1 MCDHVRA
8 GGREGPGMIGAILK
22 AAAIFMAGALVL
34 FALLM
39 AMGYLDFWVAEV
51 FG

>member
-1 MCDHVRA
+1 MLGIV
-8 GGREGPGMIGAILK
+8 IK
-22 AAAIFMAGALVL
+22 AAAFIIAVALVL

>member
-1 MCDHVRA
+1 MFGIVIKVA
-8 GGREGPGMIGAILK
+8 ML
-22 AAAIFMAGALVL
+22 FMAGALVL

>member
-1 MCDHVRA
+1 
-8 GGREGPGMIGAILK
+8 MIGVVLK
-22 AAAIFMAGALVL
+22 TAMFFMAGALVL